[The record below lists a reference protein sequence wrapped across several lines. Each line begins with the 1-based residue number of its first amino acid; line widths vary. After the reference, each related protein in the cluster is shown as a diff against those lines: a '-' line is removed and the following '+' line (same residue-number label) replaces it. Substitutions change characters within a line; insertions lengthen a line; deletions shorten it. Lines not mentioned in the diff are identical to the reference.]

1 MKRGLLLLIFILLV
15 LPLAAQQDSAMV
27 RCRVSTV
34 QDSGN
39 RPQATNHRSQSSQY
53 RPWVRWWWNGD
64 KVEASEIVRE
74 LHVLKEAGIGGVE
87 INPIEFPSK
96 RCDDLSI
103 PSLTWLSDEWI
114 EALGMAL
121 REAKSLGMGCDLLVG
136 SGWPFGTETLP
147 MEDHAQVMLTYA
159 IPLPQKDFQ
168 MFRHSDIQ
176 KSDNLNI
183 SPSENLSNISK
194 SEYLYITKDS
204 IFRAVDPKVTVPNP
218 DRTFELVSLK
228 LAPDTIS
235 SLDQIIDLPIPQ
247 GDTIVLSDHR
257 SQVTD
262 HHYLYAL
269 VRVRSFACVINGAP
283 GAAGSILDHMKADAV
298 QRYLDQMSA
307 ALERKLGP
315 MKNWLRA
322 YFVDSMELEGCN
334 WTDDFAEEFLKRRGY
349 DLMPWLPFTMFK
361 VGRLGDVE
369 SYEYG
374 SQKNPDFQQRL
385 NEVRHD
391 FELTKAELLHERYT
405 QTFLDWCHKQGVK
418 ARAQAYGRG
427 FFPLE
432 SSLGY
437 DIPEGE
443 SWTTNYLRHR
453 VGYEMP
459 DDDYRRGRA
468 YTMINKYVSSAAHLA
483 GNRLVSAEEMTNTYM
498 LFNTPLE
505 LLKLGSDMNAIT
517 GITHSVWHGFNYSPR
532 EAGFPGWVQY
542 GSYLNE
548 KNSWWPYFHLLNE
561 YRARMSALLQNADMQ
576 TDIAIVPP
584 TDQLWAE
591 CGVQTEPFPNYPKGS
606 IYEATQLLWEAIHKN
621 GGNCDLIPAAMA
633 DTARIV
639 SGAYR
644 CGCKAY
650 RALLL
655 PQPDGITLRRPNRPD
670 VLLPLPDSNHYLE
683 WYAQVQQQYQLPH
696 AVSIDKPDR
705 FLLQSHYKSDQ
716 WSVNCELTN
725 DGSRPQVT
733 DHNSP
738 KMAPAQFSILNS
750 QFSIKNDLFLFLN
763 AHIDHPQQ
771 HTVTF
776 PRHIYRHR
784 AAWLYDCNTGERSPL
799 YIDKEGRLSL
809 SFAQSEMKVV
819 IFNNEDLHAY
829 RQFLRRERRLRKLN
843 RSDQWSVNSELTIQT
858 GGNRPQVTDHRSQ
871 ITSEHWQM
879 HLHHAVEGWD
889 TVVVTDTLCDLRSTD
904 FRDFAGTITYTTAV
918 TLEKDIQTFRYSDIQ
933 KSDNLNISPSENLY
947 ITFTTDDI
955 AEVSVNSRHCAT
967 IWHGERQCLIPSQYL
982 RAGDNTIEI
991 KVTTLLNNYVHTLTD
1006 DKVIQHFV
1014 LKRNIPTY
1022 PSGLRGQVLLY

>member
-1 MKRGLLLLIFILLV
+1 MKRRLLLLIFVLLT
-15 LPLAAQQDSAMV
+15 LPLAAQQDTASFV
-27 RCRVSTV
+27 
-34 QDSGN
+34 
-39 RPQATNHRSQSSQY
+39 SSQY

-96 RCDDLSI
+96 RCDDLDI

-114 EALGMAL
+114 EALGVAL

-147 MEDHAQVMLTYA
+147 MEDRAQVMLTYA
-159 IPLPQKDFQ
+159 IPLPQGRFA
-168 MFRHSDIQ
+168 
-176 KSDNLNI
+176 
-183 SPSENLSNISK
+183 
-194 SEYLYITKDS
+194 ITKDS
-204 IFRAVDPKVTVPNP
+204 IFRAIDPKVTVPNP

-247 GDTIVLSDHR
+247 GDTIRVNSEGVNSELTNDGGSHN
-257 SQVTD
+257 SQFTI
-262 HHYLYAL
+262 HNSQPTYLYAL

-374 SQKNPDFQQRL
+374 SQKSPDFQQRL

-459 DDDYRRGRA
+459 DNDYRRGRA

-517 GITHSVWHGFNYSPR
+517 GITHSVWHGFNYSPP

-561 YRARMSALLQNADMQ
+561 YRTRMSALLQNADMQ

-606 IYEATQLLWEAIHKN
+606 IYEATQLLWEAVHKN
-621 GGNCDLIPAAMA
+621 GGNCDLVPAAMA

-639 SGAYR
+639 RGTYR

-655 PQPDGITLRRPNRPD
+655 PQPDGITLRRPHKPD

-716 WSVNCELTN
+716 WSVNCET
-725 DGSRPQVT
+725 V
-733 DHNSP
+733 NSE
-738 KMAPAQFSILNS
+738 K
-750 QFSIKNDLFLFLN
+750 
-763 AHIDHPQQ
+763 
-771 HTVTF
+771 
-776 PRHIYRHR
+776 
-784 AAWLYDCNTGERSPL
+784 
-799 YIDKEGRLSL
+799 
-809 SFAQSEMKVV
+809 
-819 IFNNEDLHAY
+819 
-829 RQFLRRERRLRKLN
+829 
-843 RSDQWSVNSELTIQT
+843 VNSELTIQT

-889 TVVVTDTLCDLRSTD
+889 TVVMTDTLCDLRSTD

-918 TLEKDIQTFRYSDIQ
+918 TLDS
-933 KSDNLNISPSENLY
+933 SLVNSPLPY
-947 ITFTTDDI
+947 LLLFTTDDI
-955 AEVSVNSRHCAT
+955 AEVSVNGRHCAT